1 MTHRT
6 VARGAAWGVLFVAL
20 LLTLAACKPE
30 MKPPEEVMD
39 SFVAAWQKRDYAA
52 MYPSLTNHVK
62 ESVTQDA
69 FVSRHQ
75 NIYEGIGLTELNITA
90 APTEKDPNAK
100 TDQIR
105 YKLHVEMQ
113 TSAGPIEFDQTATLR
128 KEERAWG
135 VDWSS
140 SFLFP
145 KLKDTDKVRVQTL
158 PAKRGEI
165 LDRQGHGLAINE
177 DQWEVGLVPQK
188 MEQPSEESV
197 SKLAALL
204 NLKPEDIQAKL
215 GASWVKPELFVPIT
229 LIPKGDPR
237 ENELL
242 TVQGTAYRT
251 KQVRSYPLGAAAA
264 HLTGYIGKLNEQELK
279 KHKDKGYRPDDWIG
293 KTGLELTLE
302 DRLRGRGGQRI
313 YITDAEGR
321 DKVTLVKRDAVDG
334 EDVKLTIDSSMQRA
348 MYRELENDAGAGVA
362 MQPLT
367 GELLA
372 LVSTPSYDP
381 NAWISGIST
390 EQWKKWTENPD
401 KPLFNRYASAYAPG
415 SAFKPITAAIALE
428 QGALDPN
435 EEKTITGKQWKKDT
449 SWGSYYVT
457 RVSEAASA
465 VNLTKALMYSD
476 NIYFAQ
482 VALGLGAERFEK
494 AAAKFGFGEKL
505 SLPLAV
511 DVSSLSNAGIKKEI
525 LLADSGYGQGEVVMS
540 PLHVAD
546 AYTVFVNGGNMI
558 KPVLEYDGRTTGEVW
573 KSGLIRPEVSRMLT
587 EQMKEVIQNPA
598 GTGRAARID
607 GLTLAGKTGT
617 AELKQ
622 KKGESGQENGWF
634 VAYDTDKPKLL
645 VALMV
650 EKVEARGGSHHLAG
664 AIKALFRGFAK

>member
-1 MTHRT
+1 MTYRT
-6 VARGAAWGVLFVAL
+6 VARGVGWGVLFVAL

-39 SFVAAWQKRDYAA
+39 TFVAAWQKKDYAV
-52 MYPSLTNHVK
+52 MYPSLTSHVK
-62 ESVTQDA
+62 ESVTQEA

-75 NIYEGIGLTELNITA
+75 NIYEGIGLTELHITA
-90 APTEKDPNAK
+90 EPTEKDPKAK

-105 YKLHVEMQ
+105 YKLHVEMK
-113 TSAGPIEFDQTATLR
+113 TSAGPIEFNQTATLR

-140 SFLFP
+140 AFLFP
-145 KLKDTDKVRVQTL
+145 QLKDTDKIRVQTL

-177 DQWEVGLVPQK
+177 DQWEVGLVPEK
-188 MEQPSEESV
+188 MAEPSDESV

-204 NLKPEDIQAKL
+204 NLKPEDIRAKL
-215 GASWVKPELFVPIT
+215 GASWVKPELFVPIA

-237 ENELL
+237 ENEML

-251 KQVRSYPLGAAAA
+251 KRVRSYPLGAAAA
-264 HLTGYIGKLNEQELK
+264 HLTGYIGRLNEKELEK
-279 KHKDKGYRPDDWIG
+279 RKDKGYRPDDWIG

-302 DRLRGRGGQRI
+302 DRLRGRDGQRI

-321 DKVTLVKRDAVDG
+321 DKATLVKRDAVDG
-334 EDVKLTIDSSMQRA
+334 EDVKLTIDGGMQRA

-381 NAWISGIST
+381 NLWISGISA
-390 EQWKKWTENPD
+390 EQWKQWTENLD

-428 QGALDPN
+428 QGALDPK
-435 EEKTITGKQWKKDT
+435 EEKTITGKQWKKDS
-449 SWGSYYVT
+449 SWGNYYVT

-494 AAAKFGFGEKL
+494 AAGKFGFGEKL
-505 SLPLAV
+505 PLPLAV
-511 DVSSLSNAGIKKEI
+511 DVSSLSNKGIKKEI

-546 AYTVFVNGGNMI
+546 AYTVFMNGGNMI

-650 EKVEARGGSHHLAG
+650 EKVEARGGSRHLAEK
-664 AIKALFRGFAK
+664 IKVLFQGFAK